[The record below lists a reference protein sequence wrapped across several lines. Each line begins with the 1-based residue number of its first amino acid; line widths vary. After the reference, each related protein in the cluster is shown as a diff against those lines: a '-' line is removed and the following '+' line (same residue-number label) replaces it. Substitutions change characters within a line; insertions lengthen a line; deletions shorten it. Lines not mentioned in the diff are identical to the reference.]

1 MTQSKV
7 LDRELVSQLK
17 AAILRDERALDT
29 RLTRLRRLFN
39 QSRRELHR
47 VPAPEPPRST
57 AGTPT

>member
-47 VPAPEPPRST
+47 VTAREPPRST